1 MDTGEKEKKKFN
13 IPKKKIWGWIK
24 ETVKDP
30 LTLLLFAVLW
40 LILSSPAIFGVIAY
54 WASKEERWLVL
65 SGSWI
70 AFTAPPLPLPVT
82 PLSIAG
88 AIALRAVIR
97 KAGIK
102 NKARKEEAANKRRA
116 EKMRA
121 LAKKEADNELVANS
135 KLVEIVD
142 IYNTGSVSISDEGL
156 ITGVEYVPGME
167 NLQKRLDSKPPGE
180 EINSISPSKET
191 VEYRSLIE
199 NQQEEGIEPTKET
212 LDDRSLIEN
221 QEEEVIE
228 PTKETLDDRSLIES
242 QQEEGIEVPPASSV
256 IEKSLPEEVSQETIS
271 KGRFIQYSKN
281 TCDFSRGMNCQR

>member
-30 LTLLLFAVLW
+30 LTLLLFAVIW
-40 LILSSPAIFGVIAY
+40 LVLSSPAIFGVIAY

-97 KAGIK
+97 KAGVK

-142 IYNTGSVSISDEGL
+142 IYNTGSVSVSDEEL

-167 NLQKRLDSKPPGE
+167 NLPKPFEPKPSGKK
-180 EINSISPSKET
+180 INITSPSKET
-191 VEYRSLIE
+191 PEDSYLSE
-199 NQQEEGIEPTKET
+199 SQEP
-212 LDDRSLIEN
+212 
-221 QEEEVIE
+221 EVIE
-228 PTKETLDDRSLIES
+228 EGTDSPITSENT
-242 QQEEGIEVPPASSV
+242 EEIN
-256 IEKSLPEEVSQETIS
+256 QETIS
-271 KGRFIQYSKN
+271 KGRFMAAEKDDEFWKN
-281 TCDFSRGMNCQR
+281 VTVGDRAYKVVLFEKEEKDLIKNK

>member
-30 LTLLLFAVLW
+30 LTLLLFAVIW
-40 LILSSPAIFGVIAY
+40 LVLSSPAIFGVIAY

-102 NKARKEEAANKRRA
+102 NKARKEEAANKKRA

-142 IYNTGSVSISDEGL
+142 IYNTGSVSISDEEL

-167 NLQKRLDSKPPGE
+167 NLQKRLDSKRPGE

-199 NQQEEGIEPTKET
+199 NQEE
-212 LDDRSLIEN
+212 D
-221 QEEEVIE
+221 VIE
-228 PTKETLDDRSLIES
+228 PTKETLEDRSLIES
-242 QQEEGIEVPPASSV
+242 QQEEGIEVTPASSV
-256 IEKSLPEEVSQETIS
+256 IEKSLPEEVSPKTIS
-271 KGRFIQYSKN
+271 KGRFMTTEKEDEFWKN
-281 TCDFSRGMNCQR
+281 VTVGDRAYKVVLFEKEEKDLIKK

>member
-102 NKARKEEAANKRRA
+102 NKARKEEAANKKRA

-142 IYNTGSVSISDEGL
+142 IYNTGSVSISDEEL

-180 EINSISPSKET
+180 EINIISPSKET
-191 VEYRSLIE
+191 LE
-199 NQQEEGIEPTKET
+199 
-212 LDDRSLIEN
+212 DRSLIEN
-221 QEEEVIE
+221 QEEEGIE
-228 PTKETLDDRSLIES
+228 PT
-242 QQEEGIEVPPASSV
+242 PASSV
-256 IEKSLPEEVSQETIS
+256 IEESLPEEVSQETIS
-271 KGRFIQYSKN
+271 KGRFMTTEKEDEFWKN
-281 TCDFSRGMNCQR
+281 VTVGDRAYKVVLFEKEEKDLIKK